1 MKDQLQI
8 LLVEDNPADAEL
20 VSDLLAQSRYRLQLS
35 SATDGEEALE
45 FLRRQGKYSNAAS
58 PDLVMLD
65 LNLPRKDGRAVLRE
79 VRADG
84 NLRRLPIVVF
94 TTSQAQHDIQ
104 RSYEL
109 GANCYVSKPGNLP
122 DFIAAIRTIEQFW
135 FGMARL
141 PE

>member
-35 SATDGEEALE
+35 SAADGEEALE